1 MFGTSAWCSLFS
13 YCLEA
18 LFKVT
23 AKTLSLPYH
32 VLLPS
37 QKKNNPLS
45 VHLIIFS
52 LLNDIDLASTVTLPY
67 GSFCNTLSP
76 LGSYGL
82 YRKKA
87 HTRIQNAVNNL

>member
-1 MFGTSAWCSLFS
+1 VFGTSAWCSLFS
-13 YCLEA
+13 SCFEV

-37 QKKNNPLS
+37 QKKNDPLS
-45 VHLIIFS
+45 VHLIIYS

-67 GSFCNTLSP
+67 GSFCS
-76 LGSYGL
+76 
-82 YRKKA
+82 
-87 HTRIQNAVNNL
+87 